1 MKTTCLPVLVAL
13 AAVTVPAADGQ
24 TSRLRFE
31 GLDAP
36 VRIARDSAGFPHIF
50 AETDHDAWF
59 ALGYLHARDRFFQ
72 MDVARRSYSGTL
84 AELQGPEVLDQDI
97 LARTAGL
104 RRAAEE
110 SWSAYSPETKQVLEA
125 YSRGVNA
132 WLNGPEFA
140 LPPEYEALEIT
151 RLRAWTPIDSLTIA
165 KGVAFGLSFDL
176 GDVERT
182 EDAAAYREAGIQHGF
197 DGDALF
203 FQDLFR
209 VAPFDPTI
217 TVPQAEIGS
226 TVAAARQRS
235 RGAEARPGEGIDRRL
250 LRQTVERFRRSPLFR
265 SGLREAETRQGSNF
279 WLVAGQH
286 TESGHPMIANDP
298 HRSLE
303 APVVFYE
310 AHLTVRADPGAGAM
324 NVWGVGF
331 PGVPGIA
338 QGCNDRV
345 CWGSTVNP
353 MDVTDVYQE
362 RLTVNIVTQRIT
374 GTVFEGRAEPIVSI
388 PQLYRVN
395 QPGNQVLDDVVDT
408 DVGPDEGGI
417 TYLVPRRNHG
427 PIISVDA
434 SNPFS
439 VKGLS
444 LQYTGWRATRELESI
459 LRFGRSRNLDDF
471 REALQYFDIGSQ
483 NWAYADV
490 DGNIS
495 YFTSGELP
503 LREDLEAGSVQGA
516 QPWFVRDGTHAVANE
531 WLPEPQPP
539 PGQALAFRILP
550 FAEMPQLANPAQ
562 GYLVSANNDPI
573 GTTLD
578 NDVLNQF
585 RPGGGILYLNVGYTG
600 MRAGRIQE
608 LLVRKLQ
615 ERPGGLTAHDLME
628 IQADH
633 RLIDAPVFV
642 PAILEASVRAG
653 RDGAPAA
660 LQELADQPLLAE
672 AVACL
677 RDWDYSSPTGIPAG
691 FDPGDDPDNLP
702 APSEAEIRHSVA
714 ATLYSLWRARI
725 LANTIDA
732 VLDRVGLSDHRP
744 DSERSLSALRH
755 LLEQFDTRQ
764 GVGYSGLNFFEVEAV
779 QDPADARDFLILK
792 SLEEALARAASPEF
806 APAFGESTNLLD
818 YRWGYLHRVVFSH
831 PLGTE
836 FTVPPAGGLTDLSP
850 ELPGLARPGGFEVV
864 DASGHSARAEGV
876 HSFRF
881 GSGPARRFV
890 AEMDPSGIR
899 AFQTIAGG
907 PGGRPSDPRYT
918 SDLKRWLTNQ
928 YRQIQLSAE
937 IATFD
942 PVDIETLE
950 PAAYRLRFPYLRA
963 SEVEFAGY
971 AAAEIAGG
979 PVELRFSGF
988 SADGGA
994 LPANPAHAVI
1004 PLAAGTQA
1012 AWLGSDLFDTGDLAA
1027 GWVDLE
1033 LGYDQEPPGRWPA
1046 LASLYQFGDFGLT
1059 RLDGGTTVLGGARR
1073 LVLTRIYEGTNLLE
1087 RSATTRVSVI
1097 NPNPETVSVELRL
1110 YRPQAGLSRTNR
1122 NLAPRSMLQF
1132 TPSEIFGEI
1141 PMLGAFME
1149 VVVVDGNGILAFQ
1162 EVSVDDGRSVL
1173 GLNGL
1178 PAPGPATQYSA
1189 QLAEVPSA
1197 IRTSV
1202 RLFNTGDFPR
1212 RIRFR
1217 AVGGQAPGG
1226 SVSPDFTLD
1235 GATGREFRFDEM
1247 FPDVAVPF
1255 VGSLVVEADG
1265 AGVVG
1270 DIAFVDPQQGSFA
1283 SILALQGQPFRKAVF
1298 GHVADLGD
1306 FFTGLAFF
1314 NVGGG
1319 NAQVTVEV
1327 HDPTGIQTG
1336 FTRLELS
1343 PGERL
1348 SLRLVEL
1355 LDEPVA
1361 QTGGYVVVQSSEPLV
1376 GQEIFGT
1383 LDLRLQSAVPLVLLE

>member
-1 MKTTCLPVLVAL
+1 MLTVVVA
-13 AAVTVPAADGQ
+13 AAPMAATDRQ
-24 TSRLRFE
+24 TSRLQLD

-36 VRIARDSAGFPHIF
+36 VRIARDSGGFPHIF

-59 ALGYLHARDRFFQ
+59 VLGYLHARDRFFQ
-72 MDVARRSYSGTL
+72 MDFARRSYSGTL

-110 SWSAYSPETKQVLEA
+110 SWPVYSPEVKQVLEA

-132 WLNGPEFA
+132 WLNSPEFV
-140 LPPEYEALEIT
+140 LPPEYHALEIS
-151 RLRAWTPIDSLTIA
+151 RLRGWSPVDSLTVA
-165 KGVAFGLSFDL
+165 KGIAFGLSFDL

-182 EDAAAYREAGIQHGF
+182 EDVAAYRETGTHRGF

-209 VAPFDPTI
+209 VAPFDPTV
-217 TVPQAEIGS
+217 TVPQEAGS
-226 TVAAARQRS
+226 GAQTALRP
-235 RGAEARPGEGIDRRL
+235 RGRADGPDPAEGIDRQL
-250 LRQTVERFRRSPLFR
+250 LRRTLERFRRWPLFR
-265 SGLREAETRQGSNF
+265 RGLRGDEIRQGSNF
-279 WLVAGQH
+279 WLVGGQH
-286 TESGHPMIANDP
+286 TASGFPMIANDP

-310 AHLTVRADPGAGAM
+310 VHVTVRADPGAGAM

-362 RLTVNIVTQRIT
+362 RLTVNILTRRIT
-374 GTVFEGRAEPIVSI
+374 GTIFEGRMEPVVSI
-388 PQLYRVN
+388 PQVFRVN

-417 TYLVPRRNHG
+417 TYLVPRRNQG
-427 PIISVDA
+427 PIISVDT
-434 SNPFS
+434 SNPFN

-444 LQYTGWRATRELESI
+444 LQYAGWRATRELESI
-459 LRFGRSRNLDDF
+459 LRFGRSRNLEDF
-471 REALQYFDIGSQ
+471 KEALQYFDLGSQ

-490 DGNIS
+490 EGNIA

-503 LREDLEAGSVQGA
+503 LREDLEAGALQGA
-516 QPWFVRDGTHAVANE
+516 QPWFVRDGTHTVPNE
-531 WLPEPQPP
+531 WLPASTRP
-539 PGQALAFRILP
+539 PGQALAYRILP
-550 FAEMPQLANPAQ
+550 FGEMPQLENPEQ
-562 GYLVSANNDPI
+562 GYIVSANNDPI

-585 RPGGGILYLNVGYTG
+585 RPSGGILYLNVGYTG
-600 MRAGRIQE
+600 LRAGRIRE
-608 LLVRKLQ
+608 LLERKILDH
-615 ERPGGLTAHDLME
+615 PAGLTVQDLME

-633 RLIDAPVFV
+633 QLIDAPVFV
-642 PAILEASVRAG
+642 PAIVEAAARGVR
-653 RDGAPAA
+653 DEAPAA
-660 LQELADQPLLAE
+660 LRDLAQQALVVE
-672 AVACL
+672 AVNYL
-677 RDWDYSSPTGIPAG
+677 RNWDYTSPTGIQTG
-691 FDPGDDPDNLP
+691 YDPGDDPDSLP
-702 APSEAEIRHSVA
+702 EPSETEIRNSVA
-714 ATLYSLWRARI
+714 ATLYSLWRSRI

-732 VLDRVGLSDHRP
+732 VLERVGLGSHRP

-764 GVGYSGLNFFEVEAV
+764 GVGYSGLNFFEVGGIG
-779 QDPADARDFLILK
+779 DPSDARDFLILK
-792 SLEEALARAASPEF
+792 SLEEALARAASAEF
-806 APAFGESTNLLD
+806 APAFGESANLRD

-831 PLGTE
+831 PLGSG
-836 FTVPPAGGLTDLSP
+836 FTVPPAGGFPDLSP
-850 ELPGLARPGGFEVV
+850 QLPGLARPGGFEVV
-864 DASGHSARAEGV
+864 DASGHSARADGV
-876 HSFRF
+876 QGFRF

-890 AEMDPSGIR
+890 AEMDPAGIR
-899 AFQTIAGG
+899 AFQMVAGG
-907 PGGRPSDPRYT
+907 PGGDPSEPEYA
-918 SDLKRWLTNQ
+918 SDLKRWLTNR

-942 PVDIETLE
+942 PVDVETLE

-963 SEVEFAGY
+963 TAAEFAGY

-988 SADGGA
+988 AADGTL
-994 LPANPAHAVI
+994 LPPDPARAVI

-1012 AWLGSDLFDTGDLAA
+1012 ASLGSELFAAAGLKA
-1027 GWVDLE
+1027 GWVELE
-1033 LGYDQEPPGRWPA
+1033 LGYDAEPPIRWPA
-1046 LASLYQFGDFGLT
+1046 VASFYQFGDFALG
-1059 RLDGGTTVLGGARR
+1059 RLDGGTSVLGTVRR
-1073 LVLTRIYEGTNLLE
+1073 LVLTRIYEDTNLVG
-1087 RSATTRVSVI
+1087 RPAATRVFVI

-1110 YRPQAGLSRTNR
+1110 YRGEAGVVTVDQ
-1122 NLAPRSMLQF
+1122 NLAPRSILHF
-1132 TPSEIFGEI
+1132 TPSEVFGEI
-1141 PMLGAFME
+1141 PMLGAFLE
-1149 VVVVDGNGILAFQ
+1149 VVVVDGGGILAFQ
-1162 EVSVDDGRSVL
+1162 GVVLDGGRSVL
-1173 GLNGL
+1173 ALNGL
-1178 PAPGPATQYSA
+1178 PAPGTAIQYSA
-1189 QLAEVPSA
+1189 QLAEVPPV

-1202 RLFNTGDFPR
+1202 RLFNTGEFAR
-1212 RIRFR
+1212 VVRFR
-1217 AVGGQAPGG
+1217 AVSGQNPAG
-1226 SVSPDFTLD
+1226 SVSPDFILA
-1235 GATGREFRFDEM
+1235 GGTGREWLFEEM
-1247 FPDVAVPF
+1247 FPGLAVPF

-1270 DIAFVDPQQGSFA
+1270 DIAFVDPQGGRFA

-1314 NVGGG
+1314 NVGD
-1319 NAQVTVEV
+1319 ADARVAVEV
-1327 HDPTGIQTG
+1327 YNPAGTRTGLAQ
-1336 FTRLELS
+1336 LDLK

-1361 QTGGYVVVQSSEPLV
+1361 QAGGYVVVQSSEPLV

-1383 LDLRLQSAVPLVLLE
+1383 LDLRLQSAVPPVLVE